1 MRWKQMEPWPRNRP
15 QIPTGAA
22 KPAQKI
28 PLSRVVSAGEVVTKA
43 AADLRCAKSSLQ
55 SVNLGRRDPATL
67 HRPQSREM
75 QKMRTDSGGSAGKNP
90 GWASRKCILRLNMP
104 KLQPGEPTA
113 APKDSSSSDNAGIS
127 LQKPNYIFFPSL
139 ASISATAKPSNPR
152 ERYPSPFQPQ
162 GLPQARGDLQTSR
175 AYKGFCFGSFRGTSR
190 SANPALQSLQPKYC
204 STELISGSWHTEP
217 TTGVIRPKK

>member
-1 MRWKQMEPWPRNRP
+1 MHWKQMEPWPRNRP

-55 SVNLGRRDPATL
+55 SVNLGRRDPAML

-75 QKMRTDSGGSAGKNP
+75 QKMRTDTGGSAGKNP

-127 LQKPNYIFFPSL
+127 LQKPNYIFFPLWPPSL
-139 ASISATAKPSNPR
+139 PQLNPAIQGNAIHHHSNPR
-152 ERYPSPFQPQ
+152 ACHRPGE
-162 GLPQARGDLQTSR
+162 TSR
-175 AYKGFCFGSFRGTSR
+175 PAGLTKAFVLAHSEEHLGVQTLPCSLC
-190 SANPALQSLQPKYC
+190 NPNIAALS
-204 STELISGSWHTEP
+204 
-217 TTGVIRPKK
+217 